1 MKRFI
6 IACAAIGVLLAVAS
20 CTGSSTTSVHSAD
33 SPGTYLAKDKSQV
46 AFIQWR
52 TVSRG
57 HVAGTLTADN
67 IGGAAPA
74 ASLSQN
80 SVPFTGTVSGN
91 SVNLTFASGLFL
103 QNHAQGTLTGNTL
116 TLAIPHADGT
126 IHRTTFTQS
135 SRSRYNRAVAALHA
149 SAQHENQL
157 AAQGDSN
164 PSANIRAVQHNT
176 QTNLAALYQASSLA
190 PRAKLTKDVD
200 RFAGDAATA
209 RSRLATEKQ
218 ATLGDNRYC
227 AATSTAVGISHGVS
241 GTALSAMG
249 DSQALKADI
258 AAIRIDIRNAGTNQR
273 RLSRAGQPGSNSEPE
288 LIATAETSMSQAI
301 ASANSYID
309 QINATNSQARVVA
322 NRMAT
327 GKCSGPGQAAVTAPV
342 AHIR

>member
-6 IACAAIGVLLAVAS
+6 IACTAVGVLLAVAS

-33 SPGTYLAKDKSQV
+33 SPGTYLADGKSQV
-46 AFIQWR
+46 TFIQWR
-52 TVSRG
+52 TLSRG

-91 SVNLTFASGLFL
+91 TVNLTFASGLFL
-103 QNHAQGTLTGNTL
+103 QSHAQGTLTGNSL

-135 SRSRYNRAVAALHA
+135 SRSRYYRAVAALRT

-157 AAQGDSN
+157 AAKSDSN
-164 PSANIRAVQHNT
+164 SSANVRAVQHNT
-176 QTNLAALYQASSLA
+176 QANLAALYQAASLA

-249 DSQALKADI
+249 DSQALNADI
-258 AAIRIDIRNAGTNQR
+258 AAIRIDIRNAHANQR
-273 RLSRAGQPGSNSEPE
+273 RLSRAGQPGSNSAPA
-288 LIATAETSMSQAI
+288 LIAKAETSMSQAI

-309 QINATNSQARVVA
+309 QINATNAQARTVA

-327 GKCSGPGQAAVTAPV
+327 GKCSGPGQAALTAPV

>member
-1 MKRFI
+1 MKRLI

-33 SPGTYLAKDKSQV
+33 SPGTYLANDKSEI

-57 HVAGTLTADN
+57 HVEGTLTADN

-74 ASLSQN
+74 ASLSEN
-80 SVPFTGTVSGN
+80 SVPFTGTISGN
-91 SVNLTFASGLFL
+91 SVDLTFASGLFL
-103 QNHAQGTLTGNTL
+103 QNHAQGSLTGNSL

-126 IHRTTFTQS
+126 IHRTTFTEA
-135 SRSRYNRAVAALHA
+135 SRSRYNRAVAAMRT
-149 SAQHENQL
+149 SAQHEN
-157 AAQGDSN
+157 AMAGGAGSN

-190 PRAKLTKDVD
+190 PRTKLTNDVD

-209 RSRLATEKQ
+209 RSRLADEKQ
-218 ATLGDNRYC
+218 AALGDNRYC
-227 AATSTAVGISHGVS
+227 AATSTAVGVSHGVS
-241 GTALSAMG
+241 GAALSAVG
-249 DSQALKADI
+249 DSQALNADI
-258 AAIRIDIRNAGTNQR
+258 AAIRIDIRNAYANQR
-273 RLSRAGQPGSNSEPE
+273 RLSRAGQPGPNSAPA
-288 LIATAETSMSQAI
+288 LISTAETSMSQAI

-309 QINATNSQARVVA
+309 QINATNAQARTVA

-327 GKCSGPGQAAVTAPV
+327 GKCSGPGQAALTAPV

>member
-1 MKRFI
+1 MKHFI
-6 IACAAIGVLLAVAS
+6 IACAAVGVLLAVAG

-33 SPGTYLAKDKSQV
+33 SPGTYLANDKSEI

-52 TVSRG
+52 TASRG

-74 ASLSQN
+74 ASLSEN
-80 SVPFTGTVSGN
+80 SVPFTGTVSGKT
-91 SVNLTFASGLFL
+91 VNLTFASGLFL
-103 QNHAQGTLTGNTL
+103 HSTAQGTLTGNNL

-126 IHRTTFTQS
+126 IHRTTFTES
-135 SRSRYNRAVAALHA
+135 NRSRYNRAVAALRA
-149 SAQHENQL
+149 TAQHENQL
-157 AAQGDSN
+157 AGEGDSN
-164 PSANIRAVQHNT
+164 SSANVRAVQHNT

-190 PRAKLTKDVD
+190 PRAKLTDDVD

-227 AATSTAVGISHGVS
+227 AAASTAVGISHGVS
-241 GTALSAMG
+241 GAALSAMG
-249 DSQALKADI
+249 DSQALNADI
-258 AAIRIDIRNAGTNQR
+258 AAVRIDIRNAYANQR
-273 RLSRAGQPGSNSEPE
+273 RLSKTGQPGPNSAPA
-288 LIATAETSMSQAI
+288 LIAKAETSMSQAI

-309 QINATNSQARVVA
+309 QINATNAQARAVA

-327 GKCSGPGQAAVTAPV
+327 GKCSGPGQAALTAPV